1 MQLENTFTVPTGI
14 DDAWVAFNDPT
25 RFAPCFPGATV
36 ESYEG
41 DSFVGTVKVKLGPI
55 SLTYK
60 GTGTYLRRDN
70 ADHSVLID
78 ATGRDARGNGTA
90 SAKVTGS
97 LTSLGADETQVKMIT
112 ELTVTGRPAQFGRG
126 VMADV
131 SDKIINQ
138 FAACLAK
145 KLGPEGAGGASGGAA
160 APAGAASGGS
170 AAAGSGGAA
179 SGSGAAAADSASPV
193 DTVAPAT
200 AASANGAGPKL
211 ASVPEPSGEVEALD
225 LLGTTGG
232 PLLKRVLPAF
242 LALVLLFVVIRR
254 IKNR

>member
-60 GTGTYLRRDN
+60 GTGTYLQRDDAN
-70 ADHSVLID
+70 YSVLID

-97 LTSLGADETQVKMIT
+97 LTSLGADETEVKMIT
-112 ELTVTGRPAQFGRG
+112 DLTVTGRPAQFGRG

-145 KLGPEGAGGASGGAA
+145 KLGPEGAAGGAPGAAAAPAEAASGGAASGGAA
-160 APAGAASGGS
+160 AAPAG
-170 AAAGSGGAA
+170 
-179 SGSGAAAADSASPV
+179 SPV
-193 DTVAPAT
+193 GTVAPAGS
-200 AASANGAGPKL
+200 ASANGVGPKL
-211 ASVPEPSGEVEALD
+211 ASVPEPAGEVEALD

-232 PLLKRVLPAF
+232 PLLKRAVPAF

-254 IKNR
+254 LKNR